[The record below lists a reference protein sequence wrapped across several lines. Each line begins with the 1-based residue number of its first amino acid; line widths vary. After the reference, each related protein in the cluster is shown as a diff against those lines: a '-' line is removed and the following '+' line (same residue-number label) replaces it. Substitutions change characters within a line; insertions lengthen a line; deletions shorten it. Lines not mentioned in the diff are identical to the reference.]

1 MRLLVPLDD
10 QLVSEEALR
19 VIVDA
24 AHNAGSTVRL
34 LYVPGSGPDG
44 NGSPTARPP
53 AEERR
58 RLKVEGWHDLDA
70 IAESLR
76 AVHVERVIRFG
87 DLDLAILDEAAAW
100 PADVVALTAGDRM
113 WLSRAVRTGAAT
125 DIFGRNGIPAIL
137 YTPLPGRRTWNHE
150 GPRPHDPAVAAAAG
164 GSGHRVVS
172 VLEQRGLQGLCGSV
186 GYHGLTR

>member
-1 MRLLVPLDD
+1 MVSTSPTAMHGLSQQHVKEMRVRLLVPLDD

-34 LYVPGSGPDG
+34 LYVPASGPGG
-44 NGSPTARPP
+44 NGAPTARPP

-58 RLKVEGWHDLDA
+58 RLQVEGWHYLDA

-100 PADVVALTAGDRM
+100 HADVVALTAGDRM

-125 DIFGRNGIPAIL
+125 EIFGRNGIPAIL
-137 YTPLPGRRTWNHE
+137 YTPLPGRMSVTE
-150 GPRPHDPAVAAAAG
+150 PFGC
-164 GSGHRVVS
+164 GHRIPVQLELSTIVS
-172 VLEQRGLQGLCGSV
+172 
-186 GYHGLTR
+186 

>member
-1 MRLLVPLDD
+1 VRLLVPLDD

-34 LYVPGSGPDG
+34 LYVPGSGLDG

-100 PADVVALTAGDRM
+100 HADVVALTAGDRM
-113 WLSRAVRTGAAT
+113 WLSRAVRTG
-125 DIFGRNGIPAIL
+125 
-137 YTPLPGRRTWNHE
+137 
-150 GPRPHDPAVAAAAG
+150 PRPTYSEGTGFPRSCTRPCQDGAPGTTKA
-164 GSGHRVVS
+164 
-172 VLEQRGLQGLCGSV
+172 L
-186 GYHGLTR
+186 GLTIPQSLLQRADQVIE